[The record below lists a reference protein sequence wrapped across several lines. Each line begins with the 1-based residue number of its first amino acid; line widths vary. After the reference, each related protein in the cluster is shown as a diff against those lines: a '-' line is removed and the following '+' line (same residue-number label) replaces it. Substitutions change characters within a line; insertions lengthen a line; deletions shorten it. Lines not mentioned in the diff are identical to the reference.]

1 MLNKRIKSLLV
12 AGLLV
17 FSMTGMAFAD
27 STSTGMIPA
36 NSISIGSGMYQKEFE
51 NGNIILEFTSNP
63 SGCHIPE
70 KCTAVDGNHDNCE
83 TYPANTYQIMIRYNT
98 DYFIMSQMKIKAG
111 GTTGTYSQLTDRQET
126 ENMDENGVWRKVT
139 LIDTFTGSME
149 GIELIYN
156 AAEDEE
162 EQPTVSYTENEQKVI
177 DNYKENME
185 ALGTVKDNVRTI
197 TKASSIEK
205 STWDEFVQEFNDKNN
220 GMIIKESAG
229 KYYVYV
235 NIDGEEKLIETIEI
249 EFFDAGNKGWVPGIT
264 PGTGQALAVGGIA
277 IGAAAA
283 VGLLVNNRKRKDE
296 E

>member
-1 MLNKRIKSLLV
+1 MLNKRIKSVLI
-12 AGLLV
+12 AGIVILGMGFAKVDSFAAELSADNPAITIPGNDDYAINYQDGEIQV
-17 FSMTGMAFAD
+17 RIDYLNGEYSETTYINTFTFCTTWKKELYKVNGIEIKYAINGGEECLIEKEIENQNGMFSF
-27 STSTGMIPA
+27 
-36 NSISIGSGMYQKEFE
+36 NKEFE
-51 NGNIILEFTSNP
+51 PGVNVEIKSV
-63 SGCHIPE
+63 
-70 KCTAVDGNHDNCE
+70 KVDYDLVDN
-83 TYPANTYQIMIRYNT
+83 
-98 DYFIMSQMKIKAG
+98 
-111 GTTGTYSQLTDRQET
+111 
-126 ENMDENGVWRKVT
+126 
-139 LIDTFTGSME
+139 
-149 GIELIYN
+149 
-156 AAEDEE
+156 EE
-162 EQPTVSYTENEQKVI
+162 EQQPVVSYTKNEQKVI
-177 DNYKENME
+177 DNYQKNMK

-205 STWDEFVQEFNDKNN
+205 STWDEFVQEFNDENN